1 MAIDYLIKGRI
12 KGPIKAASKL
22 PKGLVEYAGEKDQTT
37 LRGVQIGAHI
47 PVGRGADYSDYVD
60 QAGSHPSQ
68 RI

>member
-1 MAIDYLIKGRI
+1 VAIDHLIKARI

-22 PKGLVEYAGEKDQTT
+22 PKGFVEYAGEKDQTT